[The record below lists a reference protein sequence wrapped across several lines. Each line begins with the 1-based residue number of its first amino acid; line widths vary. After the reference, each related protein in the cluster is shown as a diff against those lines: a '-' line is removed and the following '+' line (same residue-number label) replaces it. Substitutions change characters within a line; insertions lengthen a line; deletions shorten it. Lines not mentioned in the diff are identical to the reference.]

1 MDTTALRSPAC
12 ARSPA
17 SKNVAQCVRAQRHAQ
32 PALGARSS
40 SLLGKSIVEQSS
52 TFGLRASSKNGAMV
66 SRCQAASVPSIG
78 TPKLVQKNSVLVVGA
93 TGTLGRQIVRQ
104 LLEAGYEVRCLI
116 RPRPAPADFLRDW
129 GAKTVSGDLLK
140 PNTLPATLVGI
151 HTIIDCATARPEEP
165 TRKVD
170 WDGKKALIQCA
181 QAMGIQRYVFFSI
194 FNCDQHREVPLMN
207 IKKSTEMYLEE
218 SGLNYTTL
226 RLCGFM
232 QAIIGNYAVPILEE
246 SQVWGTDDDTK
257 TAYLDTQD
265 VARMTLAA
273 LRNDET
279 IGRSLTLAGPR
290 SYTTREVISMCESRA
305 NAEAK
310 VTNVPVW
317 LLKSTRLLLKGF
329 QWARDAA
336 DRLAFAEV
344 LSGSEKFEAPMAETY
359 RLLDIDPASITSLE
373 SYLDEYFKRILSRL
387 KEVAATSRQTDL
399 FF

>member
-1 MDTTALRSPAC
+1 MAT
-12 ARSPA
+12 
-17 SKNVAQCVRAQRHAQ
+17 
-32 PALGARSS
+32 
-40 SLLGKSIVEQSS
+40 
-52 TFGLRASSKNGAMV
+52 
-66 SRCQAASVPSIG
+66 
-78 TPKLVQKNSVLVVGA
+78 NSVLVVGG

-104 LLEAGYEVRCLI
+104 LLDDGYEVRCLI
-116 RPRPAPADFLRDW
+116 RPRPQPADFLRDW
-129 GAKTVSGDLLK
+129 GAKTVSGDLSK
-140 PNTLPATLVGI
+140 PESLPAALVGI

-165 TRKVD
+165 TRQVD
-170 WDGKKALIQCA
+170 WDGKKALIQSA
-181 QAMGIQRYVFFSI
+181 QAMGIQRYIYFSI
-194 FNCDQHREVPLMN
+194 LNCDKHPEVPLMN
-207 IKKSTEMYLEE
+207 LKYATEKFLAE
-218 SGLNYTTL
+218 SGLNHTTL

-246 SQVWGTDDDTK
+246 AQVWGTDDETR

-279 IGRSLTLAGPR
+279 IGKTLALAGPKA
-290 SYTTREVISMCESRA
+290 YTNKEVISMCESRA

-317 LLKSTRLLLKGF
+317 LLKVTRGTLKGF

-344 LSGSEKFEAPMAETY
+344 LSGNENFDAPMEETY
-359 RLLDIDPASITSLE
+359 QLLGVDPAGITTLE